1 MATFPDIEPSFSVK
15 KQSQPITRTVVF
27 GDGYEHRLGFG
38 VPSHLN
44 PRQYSL
50 TWQNITE
57 DQADTIEYFLNER
70 ALDKAS
76 FDYAPPKENFTKTG
90 TYAQSSTTITITMT
104 DHRLFAGDSIVVDF
118 TSGTSADG
126 TYIVSSITN
135 ANTFVITAS
144 ASATTNGNV
153 SVTKTGT
160 AKFICPKWSKR
171 IDVPTL
177 ATIDATFIEKF
188 EP

>member
-1 MATFPDIEPSFSVK
+1 MATFPDIEPSFSFK
-15 KQSQPITRTVVF
+15 KESEPITRTVVF

-44 PRQYSL
+44 PRQYTL

-76 FDYAPPKENFTKTG
+76 FDYAPPRENFTKTG

-144 ASATTNGNV
+144 SSATTNGDV

-160 AKFICPKWSKR
+160 AKFICPKWSKT

>member
-15 KQSQPITRTVVF
+15 KESEPITRTVVF

-44 PRQYSL
+44 PRQYTL

-76 FDYAPPKENFTKTG
+76 FDYAPPRENFTKTG
-90 TYAQSSTTITITMT
+90 TYAQSSTTMTITMT

-160 AKFICPKWSKR
+160 AKFICPKWSKS
-171 IDVPTL
+171 IEKPTL
-177 ATIDATFIEKF
+177 ASIQAEFIEKF